1 MKSFFEEYNRIIGL
15 LILVFVIIILFSTPS
30 TIFARSVTMIDT
42 ELSHVSGD
50 AVVVRTKLDFGNNE
64 HMRAFSNDI
73 GGWEGSDYDTTRVAE
88 SLGADVMLMRD
99 YINPE
104 TFQPVIFLIM
114 QSKNRSSFHPP
125 TVCYPSLGYTIEEEG
140 KAEIPVQDISW
151 IEEPFYGAPA
161 TERLY
166 SNVTIPVKKLI
177 VVKESDG
184 KVKERR
190 VVLYFYVKDSL
201 FISDTITM
209 IRVSALAPPEGSY
222 DGILNLTTEFM
233 GTTIPYMFEMQREDD
248 LVFLILFSTIF
259 GKVVI
264 GLLFLIPL
272 TIIFYPQI
280 KHLRT
285 RRSALYRLQAYK
297 DFDGLWQSK
306 TP

>member
-1 MKSFFEEYNRIIGL
+1 MKSFFKEYNMIIGL
-15 LILVFVIIILFSTPS
+15 LMLAFVIIILFSTPS
-30 TIFARSVTMIDT
+30 TIFARSITMIDT

-50 AVVVRTKLDFGNNE
+50 ATQVRTKLDFGNNE
-64 HMRAFSNDI
+64 HMRAFSNNI
-73 GGWEGSDYDTTRVAE
+73 GGWESSDYDTTRVAE

-125 TVCYPSLGYTIEEEG
+125 IVCYPALGYTIEEEG
-140 KAEIPVQDISW
+140 KAEILVRDISW
-151 IEEPFYGAPA
+151 IEEPLYGAPA

-190 VVLYFYVKDSL
+190 VVLYFYVKDSP
-201 FISDTITM
+201 FTSDTITM

-233 GTTIPYMFEMQREDD
+233 GNTIPCMFELQREEST
-248 LVFLILFSTIF
+248 VFFVLFSTSF

-264 GLLFLIPL
+264 GLLLLMPMA
-272 TIIFYPQI
+272 IIFYPTI
-280 KHLRT
+280 KHLRK
-285 RRSALYRLQAYK
+285 R
-297 DFDGLWQSK
+297 
-306 TP
+306 